1 MFAKTDSAEVDLNFQ
16 DKLTQGESLYKE
28 LVKKSYGS
36 CWKEA
41 LSHLHFSCKHL
52 TEEIQSRLALSFTNC
67 FLKHSGSEIC
77 PCPDD
82 SPISTCLGNS
92 SDRVF
97 STYTEFFTHTQS
109 ICHYLQH
116 REWQEQT
123 HKTVAML
130 TENSEIVSKKLD
142 ESRKTQSKILDMQQV
157 SLSEQRRLISNG
169 RSLNKELAKS
179 RSQARYAF
187 DEFKASTNE
196 QKHLIFEIFDRVK
209 GLQHFVLGEFTSIY
223 TFAYY
228 FAGVFV
234 IYLITSVPQTA
245 SARIWL
251 LLLKSGNVVLERIL
265 VSYNL
270 DEEMTKLF
278 PLEINGPIYSNIWM
292 CRKCVCIVC
301 FIVLLYFYHSY
312 KDYNSINNQ
321 LLREIQRQNSELQE
335 ALKSL
340 QSQHLTTPSIQ
351 ATKESLEYLF
361 STKTVNHESS
371 SLNQSISVSR
381 KLKEKIKEINNSFE
395 VSSQSNETKAF
406 TKSDERIKTTVEK
419 TPEKRKKQSVRKI
432 NTSSKE
438 ATPLSAKENFDE
450 YTSPQKRYNL
460 RSRGNTPAQS
470 PNVSIMSP
478 VKPKDLV
485 DAVSKKLENKLP
497 ISNRI

>member
-1 MFAKTDSAEVDLNFQ
+1 MLLRLNVFLLYFTFVKTDSVEVDLNFQ
-16 DKLTQGESLYKE
+16 EKFAQGENLYKE

-67 FLKHSGSEIC
+67 FLEYSGSETC
-77 PCPDD
+77 PCPPESSIKD
-82 SPISTCLGNS
+82 CLKTS

-130 TENSEIVSKKLD
+130 TENSEIVNKKLD

-157 SLSEQRRLISNG
+157 SVLEQRRLISAG
-169 RSLNKELAKS
+169 KSLNMELAKS

-209 GLQHFVLGEFTSIY
+209 GLQHFVLGEFTSVY

-228 FAGVFV
+228 FAGIFI

-251 LLLKSGNVVLERIL
+251 LLLKSGNVVLEKIL
-265 VSYNL
+265 VSYNI
-270 DEEMTKLF
+270 DEEMLKLF

-292 CRKCVCIVC
+292 CRKCVCLIG

-321 LLREIQRQNSELQE
+321 LLQEIQRQNSELQE
-335 ALKSL
+335 AFKSL
-340 QSQHLTTPSIQ
+340 QSQHLTAPSIQ
-351 ATKESLEYLF
+351 ATSLEYLL
-361 STKTVNHESS
+361 STKTLNHEST

-381 KLKEKIKEINNSFE
+381 KLKERIKEINNTIDI
-395 VSSQSNETKAF
+395 SSQSIGFCVERRRHLQSVCLQDIVLVGQSGETRLGQVWLVSATATRLGPKQF
-406 TKSDERIKTTVEK
+406 SSDDDDEMMTTFNTKS
-419 TPEKRKKQSVRKI
+419 
-432 NTSSKE
+432 
-438 ATPLSAKENFDE
+438 
-450 YTSPQKRYNL
+450 YC
-460 RSRGNTPAQS
+460 G
-470 PNVSIMSP
+470 
-478 VKPKDLV
+478 
-485 DAVSKKLENKLP
+485 
-497 ISNRI
+497 